1 MDPTAPRP
9 MAMGPTFTT
18 ARCQIRTLP
27 LLI

>member
-18 ARCQIRTLP
+18 ALCEIRTLP